1 MNEAVAGPGEE
12 DVPLPNMPSPQGKDN
27 SQAGAHRPLNVPP
40 PIVGLIAL
48 LFTGAM
54 VWNIIIKGDSM
65 VTIALATAVP
75 FIIGVPIGKSLL
87 SGGG

>member
-1 MNEAVAGPGEE
+1 MDEKVGGKESAEAKPHKRE
-12 DVPLPNMPSPQGKDN
+12 
-27 SQAGAHRPLNVPP
+27 LNVPS

-54 VWNIIIKGDSM
+54 VWNIVIKGDSM

-87 SGGG
+87 SGSGGE

>member
-1 MNEAVAGPGEE
+1 MAEQAERGEASAAK
-12 DVPLPNMPSPQGKDN
+12 S
-27 SQAGAHRPLNVPP
+27 HRRELNVPP

-87 SGGG
+87 TSTGGGG